1 MCGGLRK
8 RTAEES
14 GAIMEHKKKLK
25 KCKVCQAE
33 FSPRSSL
40 DKVCGVTCAIKYAKD
55 KEATKQKQTDR
66 IRKELLK
73 SRGDWI
79 REAQAAFNKFVRL
92 RDAKELCIS
101 CDKPPYFDRRYLVT
115 IGGDWDCGHYRSVG
129 SAPELR
135 FCELNAHKQCKKCNQ
150 FLSGN
155 VVDYRKRLLDRIG
168 SELVD
173 WVEGQHEPAKLSIQ
187 DIKDIKKKYSAL
199 SRELEKAQ
207 LEQT

>member
-1 MCGGLRK
+1 MK
-8 RTAEES
+8 RTS
-14 GAIMEHKKKLK
+14 IKPKLK
-25 KCKVCQAE
+25 KCRLCKAE

-79 REAQAAFNKFVRL
+79 REAQAQFNRFIRI
-92 RDAKELCIS
+92 RDADQVCIS
-101 CDKPPYFDRRYLVT
+101 CQKPPKKRNAGHFLSA
-115 IGGDWDCGHYRSVG
+115 GGF
-129 SAPELR
+129 PELR
-135 FCELNAHKQCKKCNQ
+135 FNELNVHLQCEHCNTYLSSNAIEYRINLIKK
-150 FLSGN
+150 
-155 VVDYRKRLLDRIG
+155 IG
-168 SELVD
+168 
-173 WVEGQHEPAKLSIQ
+173 VEKVEWLEGPHEPAKLSIQ